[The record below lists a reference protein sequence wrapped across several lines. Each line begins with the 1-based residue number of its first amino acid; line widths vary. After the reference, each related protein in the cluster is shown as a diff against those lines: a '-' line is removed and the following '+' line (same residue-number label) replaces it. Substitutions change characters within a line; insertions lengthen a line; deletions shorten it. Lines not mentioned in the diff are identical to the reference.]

1 MNLLGKITISRIP
14 GLKAEERIFL
24 SSHLVDRR
32 ALLQLSCREIES
44 MLGRRIRLKNYCPQ
58 TVLLEAEMI
67 IEWVEINNAH
77 IVCLD
82 DPFFPAILREIYDPP
97 YLLYYLGTLPPQ
109 ETPAVG
115 IVGTRHASP
124 ASDRASF
131 KIGLEAGAAGIPVI
145 SGLALGIDSAAHT
158 GVVSNS
164 GTTWGVL
171 GSGIGNI
178 YPSSSMRTISRMLE
192 CNGGI
197 MSEYPPLE
205 PPLRWNFPERN
216 RIISGLCRAV
226 CIIEAPERSGALITA
241 SFALEQGR
249 DVYVHAT
256 GLLSRTSKGTK
267 KLAEEGASV
276 LSSLREVCTDWGW
289 NPEIVPDISVIK
301 REELV
306 SARSKILASGSR
318 KGSLY
323 RFQDTWFKL

>member
-14 GLKAEERIFL
+14 GLKAKEKVFL
-24 SSHLVDRR
+24 SSHFVDRR
-32 ALLQLSCREIES
+32 SLLQLSCREIES
-44 MLGRRIRLKNYCPQ
+44 ILGRRIRLRSYCPQ

-67 IEWVEINNAH
+67 IDWIESNDAH

-82 DPFFPAILREIYDPP
+82 DPFFPAMLREIYDPP
-97 YLLYYLGTLPPQ
+97 YLIYYFGTLPPQ

-115 IVGTRHASP
+115 VVGTRHASP
-124 ASDRASF
+124 ASERASF
-131 KIGLEAGAAGIPVI
+131 RIGLEAGTAGIPVI
-145 SGLALGIDSAAHT
+145 SGLAMGIDIAAHS
-158 GVVSNS
+158 GVVSAS

-178 YPSSSMRTISRMLE
+178 YPSSSLRTITRMLE
-192 CNGGI
+192 HNGGI

-205 PPLRWNFPERN
+205 PPLRWNFPARN

-249 DVYVHAT
+249 DVYVHKT
-256 GLLSRTSKGTK
+256 GLLSRTSKGSK
-267 KLAEEGASV
+267 KLADEGASV
-276 LSSLREVCTDWGW
+276 LSSLREVCLDWGW
-289 NPEIVPDISVIK
+289 NPKIIPDIVVIK
-301 REELV
+301 REELA
-306 SARSKILASGSR
+306 SARSKILTSGSR
-318 KGSLY
+318 EGSLC

>member
-14 GLKAEERIFL
+14 GLKAEEKVFL
-24 SSHLVDRR
+24 SSALIDRR
-32 ALLQLSCREIES
+32 AILQLSCREIES
-44 MLGRRIRLKNYCPQ
+44 MLGRRIRLKKYCPQ
-58 TVLLEAEMI
+58 TVLMEAEMI
-67 IEWVEINNAH
+67 VDWIDTNNAH

-82 DPFFPAILREIYDPP
+82 DPNYPAMLREIYDPP

-124 ASDRASF
+124 ASERASF
-131 KIGLEAGAAGIPVI
+131 RIGLEAGTAGIPVI

-158 GVVSNS
+158 GVISVS
-164 GTTWGVL
+164 GATWGIL

-178 YPSSSMRTISRMLE
+178 YPSTSLRIISSMLE
-192 CNGGI
+192 YRGGI

-205 PPLRWNFPERN
+205 SPLRWHFPARN

-249 DVYVHAT
+249 DVYVHAV

-267 KLAEEGASV
+267 KLADEGASV
-276 LSSLREVCTDWGW
+276 LSSLREVCSDWGW
-289 NPEIVPDISVIK
+289 DPAIIPDISVIK

-318 KGSLY
+318 EGTLF
-323 RFQDTWFKL
+323 RFQDTWFKI

>member
-14 GLKAEERIFL
+14 GLKAKEKVLL
-24 SSHLVDRR
+24 SSYLVDRR
-32 ALLQLSCREIES
+32 DLLQLSCREIEYL
-44 MLGRRIRLKNYCPQ
+44 LGRRIRLHNYCPQ

-67 IEWVEINNAH
+67 DNWVKTNNAH

-82 DPFFPAILREIYDPP
+82 DPLYPAILREIYDPP
-97 YLLYYLGTLPPQ
+97 FLLYYRGTLPPQ
-109 ETPAVG
+109 ESPAVG
-115 IVGTRHASP
+115 VVGTRHASP

-131 KIGLEAGAAGIPVI
+131 MLGLEAGAAGIPII
-145 SGLALGIDSAAHT
+145 SGLAIGIDFAAHT
-158 GVVSNS
+158 GVVSVS
-164 GTTWGVL
+164 GKTWGVL

-178 YPSSSMRTISRMLE
+178 YPASSLRTISRMLE
-192 CNGGI
+192 HNGGI

-205 PPLRWNFPERN
+205 PPLRWNFPARN

-249 DVYVHAT
+249 DVYVHKS

-289 NPEIVPDISVIK
+289 NPKMVPDISVIK
-301 REELV
+301 REELA
-306 SARSKILASGSR
+306 SFRSKILASGSR
-318 KGSLY
+318 EGAMY

>member
-14 GLKAEERIFL
+14 GLKAKEKVFL
-24 SSHLVDRR
+24 SSYLVDRR
-32 ALLQLSCREIES
+32 ALLKLSSREIES
-44 MLGRRIRLKNYCPQ
+44 LLGRRIHLKGYCPQ

-67 IEWVEINNAH
+67 IEWVEANNAH
-77 IVCLD
+77 VVCLD
-82 DPFFPAILREIYDPP
+82 DPIFPAILREIYDPP
-97 YLLYYLGTLPPQ
+97 YLLYFFGTLPPQ
-109 ETPAVG
+109 EIPALG

-124 ASDRASF
+124 ASERASF
-131 KIGLEAGAAGIPVI
+131 KIGLEASAIGIPII
-145 SGLALGIDSAAHT
+145 SGLALGIDFAAHT

-164 GTTWGVL
+164 GATWGVL

-178 YPSSSMRTISRMLE
+178 YPSSSLRTISRMLE
-192 CNGGI
+192 YNGGI

-205 PPLRWNFPERN
+205 PPLRWHFPERN
-216 RIISGLCRAV
+216 RIISGLCRSV

-276 LSSLREVCTDWGW
+276 LSSLREVCSDWGW
-289 NPEIVPDISVIK
+289 DPEMVPDISVMR

-306 SARSKILASGSR
+306 SARSKIISSGSSE
-318 KGSLY
+318 GSLY
-323 RFQDTWFKL
+323 RYQDTWFKL